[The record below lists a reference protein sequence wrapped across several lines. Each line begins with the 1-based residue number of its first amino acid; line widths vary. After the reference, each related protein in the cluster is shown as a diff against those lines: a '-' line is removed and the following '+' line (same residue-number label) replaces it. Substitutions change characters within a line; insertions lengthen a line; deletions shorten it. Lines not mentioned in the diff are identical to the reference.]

1 MEQTVWMG
9 GIPKHCVH
17 GDVGASDQ
25 NSLCDPLAAQ
35 LEEYTQAGEIM
46 STTVRVKDGE
56 NKSWCLITFSHAQD
70 AEACVAGGCKVQALD
85 GRRWLSLKVKLQD
98 VKGEIVKASTGALAQ
113 MATVQQKKVQ
123 QTAKKMQKV
132 SAASGSTRFDVQ
144 HAHALLFGGKSE
156 EESHQASKFNSL
168 AFEELDDRA
177 DGIQM
182 LKRKLR
188 AAERKLPRKAG
199 SSGWRELF
207 DAYDV
212 DGSGELD
219 QTELQ
224 RAIRRD
230 LCIPQH
236 DLSDLDLA
244 RLFVQI
250 DRDKS
255 GTISADELVEFMRWE
270 PTKKRRSGHALA
282 LQAGDEMGAK
292 LSDTG
297 DIVMFVAEYIVL
309 KRAVLREKAEPDSK
323 RLGMLRV
330 GEIVAVTRKHGN
342 RMRCFRLGSHGSP
355 LAGWCSEY
363 ADRGAGEPLLE
374 MLPRSEWGSTSD
386 NDHVRHTYIHS
397 HALLLISA
405 PAGVL

>member
-1 MEQTVWMG
+1 MG

-156 EESHQASKFNSL
+156 EESQPPGL
-168 AFEELDDRA
+168 EV
-177 DGIQM
+177 QQ
-182 LKRKLR
+182 
-188 AAERKLPRKAG
+188 PC
-199 SSGWRELF
+199 
-207 DAYDV
+207 V
-212 DGSGELD
+212 V
-219 QTELQ
+219 
-224 RAIRRD
+224 RR
-230 LCIPQH
+230 
-236 DLSDLDLA
+236 
-244 RLFVQI
+244 V
-250 DRDKS
+250 
-255 GTISADELVEFMRWE
+255 
-270 PTKKRRSGHALA
+270 RRSRGWHPDAQEEA
-282 LQAGDEMGAK
+282 PCSGAQAPEE
-292 LSDTG
+292 S
-297 DIVMFVAEYIVL
+297 
-309 KRAVLREKAEPDSK
+309 
-323 RLGMLRV
+323 
-330 GEIVAVTRKHGN
+330 
-342 RMRCFRLGSHGSP
+342 
-355 LAGWCSEY
+355 W
-363 ADRGAGEPLLE
+363 
-374 MLPRSEWGSTSD
+374 
-386 NDHVRHTYIHS
+386 
-397 HALLLISA
+397 
-405 PAGVL
+405 